1 MFLDLLFLPVTAPLN
16 GITWIA
22 DKLLEQAD
30 GETDQLEGL
39 QKRLLALQ
47 LAFDLGEVAEAE
59 FEAQEEDLLL
69 AIEALQAD

>member
-1 MFLDLLFLPVTAPLN
+1 MFLDLLFLPVTGPLN